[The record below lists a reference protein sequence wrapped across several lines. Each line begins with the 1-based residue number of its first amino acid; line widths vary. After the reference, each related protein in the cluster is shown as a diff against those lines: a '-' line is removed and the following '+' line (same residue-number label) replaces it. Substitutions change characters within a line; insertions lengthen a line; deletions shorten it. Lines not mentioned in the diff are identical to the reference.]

1 MKETKEK
8 ILLKALQ
15 FLVENDYERV
25 SLNSIADG
33 IGITKGGIY
42 HYFGSKEEL
51 FQECL
56 RTVFSKM
63 QNITMN
69 SLKGDYSLEELL
81 RGLFSFE
88 TYLNEFEK
96 NTGIDFAGNYLN
108 FSYLMFMGIKK
119 FPAIK
124 ELITEIYRGM
134 QKDLENLISHLQ
146 TEGDVRKE
154 IDCRQL
160 AFELVAMAEGVML
173 ISEFTSDIDFTTI
186 GESLVQST
194 LKRVQA

>member
-51 FQECL
+51 FRECL
-56 RTVFSKM
+56 EAVFTKM
-63 QNITMN
+63 DTITMD
-69 SLKGDYSLEELL
+69 SFQGEYSLEGLL
-81 RGLFSFE
+81 RVLFSFD
-88 TYLNEFEK
+88 TYLSEFEK

-119 FPAIK
+119 FPSIK
-124 ELITEIYRGM
+124 ELISAIYKKM
-134 QKDLENLISHLQ
+134 QKDLESVFSHLQ
-146 TEGDVRKE
+146 TEGVVRKE
-154 IDCRQL
+154 VNCRQL

-173 ISEFTSDIDFTTI
+173 ISEFTDDIDFTTI
-186 GESLVQST
+186 GENLVQST
-194 LKRVQA
+194 LKRV